1 MSSTPRIVLADSGGV
16 GSSAAIPWLK
26 ERHRAE
32 VVVVIMDL
40 GQGRD
45 LEEVRDRALAAGVVR
60 AHVLDLR
67 DEFARDFIAPAIK
80 ADAVTENRS
89 PLTAQLAHPLIA
101 KTLVDIASLE
111 EAGAVAHGGSGLHT
125 EGAILG
131 VDARALEWRLPVIA
145 PAHEWTMSRGE
156 AIGYARRIG
165 LSIPGT
171 LPRAYRT
178 ESNLWGRSIA
188 IPGTEGTWTEPPEE
202 MYTLTKPSAQC
213 PDEPAYVELRFER
226 GLPTAINGVPM
237 SLLDLIASLTTI
249 AGAHG
254 VGRTERIQRS
264 ETGLSAREICE
275 APAAVVLH
283 AAHHELQTVIL
294 SNDVHRFYRA
304 VSLQYADLIANGSWF
319 MPLREALNAFV
330 DKVQQGLTGVVRLRL
345 FKGVCRTV
353 DCKPTNVLLEHELAA
368 SNPIAWATSL
378 RARPPVA

>member
-1 MSSTPRIVLADSGGV
+1 SV
-16 GSSAAIPWLK
+16 AIPWLK

-101 KTLVDIASLE
+101 KTLVDIARLE

-171 LPRAYRT
+171 L
-178 ESNLWGRSIA
+178 
-188 IPGTEGTWTEPPEE
+188 
-202 MYTLTKPSAQC
+202 
-213 PDEPAYVELRFER
+213 
-226 GLPTAINGVPM
+226 
-237 SLLDLIASLTTI
+237 
-249 AGAHG
+249 
-254 VGRTERIQRS
+254 
-264 ETGLSAREICE
+264 
-275 APAAVVLH
+275 
-283 AAHHELQTVIL
+283 
-294 SNDVHRFYRA
+294 
-304 VSLQYADLIANGSWF
+304 
-319 MPLREALNAFV
+319 
-330 DKVQQGLTGVVRLRL
+330 
-345 FKGVCRTV
+345 
-353 DCKPTNVLLEHELAA
+353 
-368 SNPIAWATSL
+368 
-378 RARPPVA
+378 